1 MTRRDLF
8 TWTVIIKAYVSV
20 SPTLLA
26 TDVMNVDLH
35 ITESTLVGTQSLSRN
50 ILQSDKCL
58 NVSCYAHDIFLSL
71 IFFQVMDVNPALV
84 ISIIHKIRHVKTV
97 DNVTARLA
105 SEGRIAM
112 RVEMGT
118 PF

>member
-35 ITESTLVGTQSLSRN
+35 ITESTLVGTESLSRH
-50 ILQSDKCL
+50 IPQYDKCL
-58 NVSCYAHDIFLSL
+58 DVSCNAHDIFLSL
-71 IFFQVMDVNPALV
+71 KFF
-84 ISIIHKIRHVKTV
+84 R
-97 DNVTARLA
+97 
-105 SEGRIAM
+105 
-112 RVEMGT
+112 
-118 PF
+118 

>member
-1 MTRRDLF
+1 
-8 TWTVIIKAYVSV
+8 
-20 SPTLLA
+20 
-26 TDVMNVDLH
+26 
-35 ITESTLVGTQSLSRN
+35 
-50 ILQSDKCL
+50 
-58 NVSCYAHDIFLSL
+58 
-71 IFFQVMDVNPALV
+71 MDVNPALV

-97 DNVTARLA
+97 DNVTAKLV